1 MEYRTDGKYDRSVM
15 IPVLSDRSEYIMFM
29 EAVKMETRT
38 NQTNHLLAQN
48 PIIRRLTKITE
59 TDDTDH
65 CTYAGITRKLIFFVL
80 MIVVGVAANLVM
92 KLSGTVLGGEIL
104 FDQPLFED
112 GANVVI
118 RSNEAIVIIVCAVIF
133 VVAPILA
140 VLIRPTIPVT
150 GTLYCLTT
158 GFMLSWLATTL
169 GDIYL
174 APILLALVITLMIV
188 FTMGFLYGTGI
199 IKVNQKMKT
208 VIMTLGIVVLGASL
222 LTFIGS
228 LIPATQGLVAS
239 IAGNPVLS
247 IGGSVILVVIGTLFL
262 LVDFDAIRESVEN
275 NLPKKY
281 EWYASFGLA
290 FSVIWLYF
298 KVLDLIL
305 KIMNTNKS

>member
-1 MEYRTDGKYDRSVM
+1 MAANSNTK
-15 IPVLSDRSEYIMFM
+15 
-29 EAVKMETRT
+29 
-38 NQTNHLLAQN
+38 NHFFAQN
-48 PIIRRLTKITE
+48 PIIRRLSKVSE
-59 TDDTDH
+59 TDSTNS

-80 MIVVGVAANLVM
+80 MIAAGVAANLVM
-92 KLSGTVLGGEIL
+92 KLSGTALGGEVI

-118 RSNEAIVIIVCAVIF
+118 RETEAIVILICAVIF
-133 VVAPILA
+133 IVAPIVA
-140 VLIRPTIPVT
+140 VFARPTIPVT
-150 GTLYCLTT
+150 GTLYCATT

-174 APILLALVITLMIV
+174 APILLALVITLMLV

-222 LTFIGS
+222 LLFIGS
-228 LIPATQGLVAS
+228 LIPGLREIVAS
-239 IAGNPVLS
+239 ITANPVLS
-247 IGGSVILVVIGTLFL
+247 IGGSVILVIIGTLFL
-262 LVDFDAIRESVEN
+262 LVDFDTIRECVEG

-305 KIMNTNKS
+305 KIMGTQKN

>member
-1 MEYRTDGKYDRSVM
+1 MAANSNTK
-15 IPVLSDRSEYIMFM
+15 
-29 EAVKMETRT
+29 
-38 NQTNHLLAQN
+38 NHFFARN
-48 PIIRRLTKITE
+48 PIINRLSRVNE
-59 TDDTDH
+59 TDSTNS

-80 MIVVGVAANLVM
+80 MIAVGVAANLVM
-92 KLSGTVLGGEIL
+92 KFSGTVLGGEVI

-118 RSNEAIVIIVCAVIF
+118 RETEAIVILICAVIF
-133 VVAPILA
+133 IVAPIVA
-140 VLIRPTIPVT
+140 VFARPTIPVT
-150 GTLYCLTT
+150 GTLYCATT

-174 APILLALVITLMIV
+174 APILLALVITLMLV

-222 LTFIGS
+222 LLFIGS
-228 LIPATQGLVAS
+228 LIPGTREIVAS
-239 IAGNPVLS
+239 LAENPVLS
-247 IGGSVILVVIGTLFL
+247 IGGSVILVIIGTLFL
-262 LVDFDAIRESVEN
+262 LVDFDTIRECVEE

-305 KIMNTNKS
+305 KIMGKQRN

>member
-1 MEYRTDGKYDRSVM
+1 MEVIQMATK
-15 IPVLSDRSEYIMFM
+15 
-29 EAVKMETRT
+29 T

-48 PIIRRLTKITE
+48 PIIRKLSKVTE
-59 TDDTDH
+59 TDTADR
-65 CTYAGITRKLIFFVL
+65 CTYAGVTRKLIFFVL
-80 MIVVGVAANLVM
+80 MIAVGVAANLVM
-92 KLSGTVLGGEIL
+92 KFGGTSLGGEIII
-104 FDQPLFED
+104 DEPLFED

-118 RSNEAIVIIVCAVIF
+118 RSNEVLAILVCGVIF
-133 VVAPILA
+133 VIAPILA

-150 GTLYCLTT
+150 GTLYCLST
-158 GFMLSWLATTL
+158 GFLLSWLAVTL
-169 GDIYL
+169 GDIYF

-222 LTFIGS
+222 LVFIGS
-228 LIPATQGLVAS
+228 LIPATQGIVAS
-239 IAGNPVLS
+239 LAENLVLS
-247 IGGSVILVVIGTLFL
+247 IGGSVILVIVGTLFL
-262 LVDFDAIRESVEN
+262 LVDFDTIRESVEN
-275 NLPKKY
+275 GLPKKY

-305 KIMNTNKS
+305 KIMNASKD